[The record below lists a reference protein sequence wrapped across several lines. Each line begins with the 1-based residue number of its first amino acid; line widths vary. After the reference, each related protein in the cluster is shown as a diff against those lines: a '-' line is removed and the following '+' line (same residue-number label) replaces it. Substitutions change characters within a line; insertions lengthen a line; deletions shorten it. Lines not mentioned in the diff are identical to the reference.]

1 MFQEMANRSEQLFFS
16 PILESVEDNLFHLP
30 AFLEALAA
38 IVKEMREVCVCVCVV
53 SDVPRMFQVVTIL
66 NHTSVPL
73 LQSYFCLEV
82 VSIPITTC
90 QCGHIPVSVR
100 GGSY

>member
-16 PILESVEDNLFHLP
+16 PILESVEDNLFQLP

-38 IVKEMREVCVCVCVV
+38 IVKEMREVCVCVCGCGCVV
-53 SDVPRMFQVVTIL
+53 SNVPRMFQVVTIL

-82 VSIPITTC
+82 VSIPIISC
-90 QCGHIPVSVR
+90 Q
-100 GGSY
+100 Y